1 MASISGPYFL
11 YLDRRFRKTPRN
23 LIIYQFSTIKFAMEF
38 SKEEMN
44 FLDVNISQ
52 KDSVLQT
59 DLYYKSTDI
68 HQFLHFR
75 PCDRYVYEKSMPYGQ
90 VLDMKKIC
98 YNKEK
103 SSFQLED
110 LEHRFCSRGYK
121 NEVVNIDIQKSSLHE
136 KRKSVKKT
144 RETR

>member
-75 PCDRYVYEKSMPYGQ
+75 PCDCYVYEKLIPYGQ